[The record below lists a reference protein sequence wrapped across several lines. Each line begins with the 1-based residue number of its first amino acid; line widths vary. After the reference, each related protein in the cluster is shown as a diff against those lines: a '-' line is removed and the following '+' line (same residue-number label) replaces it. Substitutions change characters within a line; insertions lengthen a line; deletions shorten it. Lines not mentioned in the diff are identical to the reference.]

1 MQKKIEYNFSGKEDK
16 SNLVD
21 CVTHTPGVFFLNQN
35 VSSQLLFFLRV
46 LLSTE
51 VTGDLSDKRL
61 FLTILT
67 ELSLFV
73 KQTQERNLQCTLP
86 AWEK

>member
-1 MQKKIEYNFSGKEDK
+1 MQKIEYNLTGQKEK
-16 SNLVD
+16 LNFIYY
-21 CVTHTPGVFFLNQN
+21 VTHTSLVIFLNQN
-35 VSSQLLFFLRV
+35 VSSQLLFFLTT

-51 VTGDLSDKRL
+51 VTGDLSDKHL
-61 FLTILT
+61 FLTILS

-73 KQTQERNLQCTLP
+73 KQTQERNLQCILP